1 MRVLDY
7 LRLGFAGVKAHKKRA
22 FAIVAIVGLLFGVV
36 MAGAFVL
43 QGLKNA
49 AFAEMLEPT
58 GGRVLVMSSVDT
70 RICKEDCDITTEVAE
85 MKKNVE
91 KYGGKVVAAEMNQTA
106 DGVFYKLDGVF
117 DGTGDDVDGVAQVV
131 VPLEMAAKVA
141 GVEMPGYDATLTVK
155 LQAIERVREETLR
168 KVVESKTGEK
178 YYIAGIL
185 PGGVYAYDLSFRS
198 VGQNSNPLDLIFGQV
213 WTGVSQSFVAGGD
226 VKNAAMA
233 TEEAGL
239 VFAQFADIEA
249 AYDYYRD
256 RANYCSEMDQ
266 AFGSCSKDYK
276 YQVMSAISDPF
287 TTYDNLQNV
296 WLVFKIA
303 AAVLV
308 VIAVII
314 ALSTYARLIGK
325 DGKIISLYHAM
336 GATGWQIRVIYA
348 VYLLVLSVMAIV
360 FAVVI
365 GLVLAAVLS
374 LANMTALGQV
384 FALSFGAAG
393 RSIWLI
399 GWNEIVWWLVGVMM
413 ITAVVAVMISNGSF
427 RVRELAKTLK

>member
-7 LRLGFAGVKAHKKRA
+7 LRLGFAGIKAHKKRA
-22 FAIVAIVGLLFGVV
+22 FAIVVIVGLLFGVV

-43 QGLKNA
+43 QGLENV

-70 RICKEDCDITTEVAE
+70 RICKEDCDITAEVVE

-91 KYGGKVVAAEMNQTA
+91 KYGGKVVAAEVSQTT
-106 DGVFYKLDGVF
+106 DGMFYGLDGVF
-117 DGTGDDVDGVAQVV
+117 DGAGDDVDGVAQVV
-131 VPLEMAAKVA
+131 VPLEVAAKLA
-141 GVEMPGYDATLTVK
+141 GVEMPGYDTTLTVK
-155 LQAIERVREETLR
+155 LRAIERVREETLR
-168 KVVESKTGEK
+168 KVIESKTGEK

-213 WTGVSQSFVAGGD
+213 WTGASQSFVAGGD
-226 VKNAAMA
+226 VKNATMA

-249 AYDYYRD
+249 ANDYYRD
-256 RANYCSEMDQ
+256 GANYCSEMDQ
-266 AFGSCSKDYK
+266 AFGSCGKDYK
-276 YQVMSAISDPF
+276 YQVMSAISDPL
-287 TTYDNLQNV
+287 TTYENLQNV
-296 WLVFKIA
+296 WLVFRIV
-303 AAVLV
+303 AAVLAG
-308 VIAVII
+308 IAVII

-325 DGKIISLYHAM
+325 DEKIISLYHAM

-348 VYLLVLSVMAIV
+348 VYLLVLSVMAIA
-360 FAVVI
+360 FAMAI
-365 GLVLAAVLS
+365 GLALAAVLS

-384 FALSFGAAG
+384 FALSFGIAERG
-393 RSIWLI
+393 VWLI
-399 GWNEIVWWLVGVMM
+399 GWSEMVLWLAGVMM
-413 ITAVVAVMISNGSF
+413 IAAIVAVVISNGNF
-427 RVRELAKTLK
+427 RVRELARMLK

>member
-22 FAIVAIVGLLFGVV
+22 FAIVVIVGLLFGVV

-43 QGLKNA
+43 QGLENV

-58 GGRVLVMSSVDT
+58 DGRVLVMSSVDT
-70 RICKEDCDITTEVAE
+70 RICKEDCDITAEVAE

-106 DGVFYKLDGVF
+106 DGMFYELDGVF
-117 DGTGDDVDGVAQVV
+117 DGAGDDVDGVVQVV
-131 VPLEMAAKVA
+131 VPLEMAAKLA
-141 GVEMPGYDATLTVK
+141 GVEMPGYDTTLTVK
-155 LQAIERVREETLR
+155 LRAIERVREETLR
-168 KVVESKTGEK
+168 KVIESKTGEK

-198 VGQNSNPLDLIFGQV
+198 VGQNNNPLDLIFGQV

-239 VFAQFADIEA
+239 VFAQFTDIEA
-249 AYDYYRD
+249 ANDYYRD

-266 AFGSCSKDYK
+266 AFGSCDKDYK
-276 YQVMSAISDPF
+276 YQVMSAISDPL
-287 TTYDNLQNV
+287 TTYENLQNV

-348 VYLLVLSVMAIV
+348 VYLLVLSMMAIV